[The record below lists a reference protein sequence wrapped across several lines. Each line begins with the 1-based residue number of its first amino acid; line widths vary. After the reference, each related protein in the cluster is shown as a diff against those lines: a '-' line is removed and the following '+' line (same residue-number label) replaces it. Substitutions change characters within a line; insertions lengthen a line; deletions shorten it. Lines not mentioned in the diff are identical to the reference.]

1 MYDYRALRKV
11 VTLLAILFGVV
22 LVVLVVT
29 SLPLNKFALLSV
41 VLMVVVGVYF
51 TLIPLRL
58 LGEMADLEKRVEL
71 YKRKCDELSK
81 QSSTTETQKD

>member
-11 VTLLAILFGVV
+11 VTLLAVLFGVV

-41 VLMVVVGVYF
+41 VLMVVVGIYF
-51 TLIPLRL
+51 TLIPIRL

-71 YKRKCDELSK
+71 YKRKCDELTK
-81 QSSTTETQKD
+81 QSSAQENKD

>member
-1 MYDYRALRKV
+1 M
-11 VTLLAILFGVV
+11 VTLLAVLFGVV

-41 VLMVVVGVYF
+41 VLMVVVGIYF
-51 TLIPLRL
+51 TLIPIRL

-71 YKRKCDELSK
+71 YKRKCDELTK
-81 QSSTTETQKD
+81 QSGAQEKKD